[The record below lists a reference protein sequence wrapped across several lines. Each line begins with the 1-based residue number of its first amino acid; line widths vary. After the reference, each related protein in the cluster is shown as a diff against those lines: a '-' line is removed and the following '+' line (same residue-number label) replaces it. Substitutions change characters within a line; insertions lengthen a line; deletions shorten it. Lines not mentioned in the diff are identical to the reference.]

1 MADEELL
8 TPPDSAAT
16 KPETAQAATAFR
28 GKRSSS
34 KKAAAGKADAVSQKT
49 AKPKARGLSDD
60 EKLEKIKQVD
70 AAVAGGAKLKDA
82 VSAASIS
89 DQTYYTWKKAVAVT
103 IPEAP
108 SSTAAFDDELAEF
121 TQLEEEN
128 RRLRKLLAEK
138 LRAENAAL
146 RKRLGIS

>member
-8 TPPDSAAT
+8 TAPDSTAP
-16 KPETAQAATAFR
+16 KPEAEKAAAAVR

-34 KKAAAGKADAVSQKT
+34 KKAAAGKADTVSQKT

-60 EKLEKIKQVD
+60 EKREKIKQVE
-70 AAVAGGAKLKDA
+70 ATIAGGATLKDA
-82 VSAASIS
+82 VDAASIS

-103 IPEAP
+103 TAEEPA
-108 SSTAAFDDELAEF
+108 STATFDDELAEF
-121 TQLEEEN
+121 TRLEEEN

-138 LRAENAAL
+138 LRAENTAL
-146 RKRLGIS
+146 RKRLGMN

>member
-1 MADEELL
+1 MANEEPL
-8 TPPDSAAT
+8 TPPDSTAT
-16 KPETAQAATAFR
+16 KPQVEQAATGVR

-60 EKLEKIKQVD
+60 EKRDKIKQVE
-70 AAVAGGAKLKDA
+70 AAVAGGATLKDA
-82 VSAASIS
+82 VNAASIS

-103 IPEAP
+103 IAEAP
-108 SSTAAFDDELAEF
+108 ASTAAFDDELAEF
-121 TQLEEEN
+121 TRLEEEN